1 MSKANNPHFQCLKVN
16 VSRGQN
22 NDYPSLWGGSPNER
36 YVQDDVK
43 RTAALGKQD
52 DDIVQYVILHA
63 CYTYICAYN
72 ELLCML

>member
-1 MSKANNPHFQCLKVN
+1 M
-16 VSRGQN
+16 
-22 NDYPSLWGGSPNER
+22 
-36 YVQDDVK
+36 DDVK

-52 DDIVQYVILHA
+52 DDIVQYVILHT